1 MLPRLPLPP
10 SRAALLLIAAAFVLP
25 GLAAHDPWKTFDAIA
40 IEIAHQMH
48 LSGDWLVPRLA
59 GEPWLGDP
67 PLYHWLALLFG
78 KLFGWLIAFHN
89 AARLASGMLVLGA
102 LWAAYLAARHAA
114 PLEDRRPASA
124 LAALLLLGSLGMFAH
139 AHTALP
145 DLATLAAE
153 CAAFVCLARA
163 ARRPLKAGLAF
174 GAALGIAFL
183 ATGPLIPAVLAATA
197 LLAHLACDD
206 LRTRR
211 ALVFIAAAAAVAL
224 PLAASWPLALWL
236 RAPDFGA
243 AWWAAATQPQGA
255 LGGNLRY
262 FAVTLSWFAW
272 PAWPLAAWSL
282 WTLRREWRAPRIFVP
297 ATAALLAFAGIAIM
311 GPPQDVNALVLL
323 PPLALLG
330 AQGVASLRR
339 GAANALDWFGV
350 MTFTVFAGLV
360 WLGYLALMAG
370 TPAQLEKNL
379 LKSAPG
385 FAAQFDP
392 FALALAA
399 LLAAAWLYV
408 AFFTAPSPT
417 RGVTRWAAGVALL
430 WSTVAMLWMPW
441 VDYQRS
447 YRPVALQLKS
457 RIPAGAT
464 CIAGAG
470 LGATQRAALSYHAGI
485 KTRAWDRRKPAP
497 CPLAI
502 VQGSPRD
509 EAGAPGPGWT
519 KLADVGRPGDK
530 AERYRLYRRQP

>member
-10 SRAALLLIAAAFVLP
+10 SRAVLLLIALAFALP
-25 GLAAHDPWKTFDAIA
+25 GLAGHDPWKTIDAIA
-40 IEIAHQMH
+40 LQIAHQMH
-48 LSGDWLVPRLA
+48 QSGDWLVPRLA
-59 GEPWLGDP
+59 GEPWLNDP
-67 PLYHWLALLFG
+67 PFYYWLALACG

-89 AARLASGMLVLGA
+89 AARLASGLLVLA
-102 LWAAYLAARHAA
+102 AIWFAYLAARHAA
-114 PLEDRRPASA
+114 PLEDRRPAGA
-124 LAALLLLGSLGMFAH
+124 LAALLLLGSLGLFAH

-145 DLATLAAE
+145 DLAMLAAA

-163 ARRPLKAGLAF
+163 ARRPLKAGIAF

-183 ATGPLIPAVLAATA
+183 STGPLVPAALALTA
-197 LLAHLACDD
+197 VAAHLACDD
-206 LRTRR
+206 WRTPR
-211 ALVFIAAAAAVAL
+211 ALRFLAPAAVVAL
-224 PLAASWPLALWL
+224 IVGGSWPFALWL
-236 RAPDFGA
+236 RAPEVAA
-243 AWWAAATQPQGA
+243 AWWATATQPQGA
-255 LGGNLRY
+255 LAGNLRY

-282 WTLRREWRAPRIFVP
+282 WTLRRQWRTPRIFVP
-297 ATAALLAFAGIAIM
+297 LAAAVLLFGTIAAM
-311 GPPQDVNALVLL
+311 GPPQDVNALALL

-360 WLGYLALMAG
+360 WLGYVALMAG
-370 TPAQLEKNL
+370 APARLERNL

-385 FAAQFDP
+385 FVAQFDP
-392 FALALAA
+392 VALALAA
-399 LLAAAWLYV
+399 ALLLAWLYV

-430 WSTVAMLWMPW
+430 WGTFAALWMPW
-441 VDYQRS
+441 VDYQKS
-447 YRPVALQLKS
+447 YHSVALQLKS
-457 RIPAGAT
+457 RIPAGAA
-464 CIAGAG
+464 CIAGSN
-470 LGATQRAALSYHAGI
+470 LGTTQRAAFAYHTDI

-497 CPLAI
+497 CPLLI

-509 EAGAPGPGWT
+509 ENDAPGAGWR

-530 AERYRLYRRQP
+530 AERFRLYRRQP

>member
-10 SRAALLLIAAAFVLP
+10 SRAALLAIALAFALP
-25 GLAAHDPWKTFDAIA
+25 GLAGHDPWKTFDAIA

-48 LSGDWLVPRLA
+48 VTGDWLVPRLA
-59 GEPWLGDP
+59 GQPWPVDP
-67 PLYHWLALLFG
+67 PLYHWLALIFG
-78 KLFGWLIAFHN
+78 KALGWLISFHN
-89 AARLASGMLVLGA
+89 AARLASGALVMTA
-102 LWAAYLAARHAA
+102 LWAVYLAARHAA
-114 PLEDRRPASA
+114 PLEDRRPAAA
-124 LAALLLLGSLGMFAH
+124 LAALLLLGSLGLFMH

-163 ARRPLKAGLAF
+163 AKRPLKAGIGF

-183 ATGPLIPAVLAATA
+183 STGPLVPVALAATA
-197 LLAHLACDD
+197 LVAHFACDD

-211 ALVFIAAAAAVAL
+211 APAFLAPAALVAL
-224 PLAASWPLALWL
+224 VVAGSWPLVLWL
-236 RAPDFGA
+236 RAPDFAA
-243 AWWAAATQPQGA
+243 AWWLVATVPQG
-255 LGGNLRY
+255 GFGENLRY
-262 FAVTLSWFAW
+262 YAGTLGWFAW

-282 WTLRREWRAPRIFVP
+282 WTLRRDWRAPRLFLP
-297 ATAALLAFAGIAIM
+297 LAAFALLYAGVSLL
-311 GPPQDVNALVLL
+311 GPAQDVNALSLL
-323 PPLALLG
+323 PPLALIG

-360 WLGYLALMAG
+360 WLGYAALAAG
-370 TPAQLEKNL
+370 WPARLEKNL

-385 FAAQFDP
+385 FVAQFDP

-399 LLAAAWLYV
+399 VLALAWLYV

-430 WSTVAMLWMPW
+430 WATVACLWLPW
-441 VDYQRS
+441 IDYQRS

-457 RIPAGAT
+457 RIPAGVP
-464 CIAGAG
+464 CISGVN
-470 LGATQRAALSYHAGI
+470 LGTTQRAALSYHAGI
-485 KTRAWDRRKPAP
+485 ATRDWSRRKASP
-497 CPLAI
+497 CPVVI
-502 VQGSPRD
+502 VQGTPRD

-519 KLADVGRPGDK
+519 KLADVGRPGDRG
-530 AERYRLYRRQP
+530 ERYRLYRRQP